1 MSFEAY
7 IDHYT
12 ARPGIWYMIL
22 ISTLILGAARFIL
35 HFGKKENEVLRCEK
49 YYELILSSSAILL
62 FTGMYFLID
71 YHYLSVPS
79 SFYTIWDRYS
89 DFILLAALIMAIVI
103 TNIFD
108 HLLIPMKVLVDRDKA
123 SLRIAAIIYMLLVF
137 GYIKFVYLDN
147 NYDDIIVYFIIMI
160 IGRFVYFDASFRDF
174 KAVMKGFFG
183 VLPILLLALASTAL
197 LALYGFNSGYLL
209 KKNGVV
215 LSLYIAHVY
224 VIIEMIILSAAE
236 RLIRF
241 IHEKKK
247 KKEEA
252 DDENEDDQ
260 DDNDQDESH
269 EEEYEEDYE
278 DDYDEDYEDDYDED
292 YIEEDYIEDD
302 EDDYVENDDGSGKED

>member
-12 ARPGIWYMIL
+12 ARPGIWYVIL
-22 ISTLILGAARFIL
+22 ISTLILGAARVIL

-79 SFYTIWDRYS
+79 SFYAIWDEYS

-108 HLLIPMKVLVDRDKA
+108 HILIPMKVLGDSDKA
-123 SLRIAAIIYMLLVF
+123 SLRVAAIIYMLLVF

-174 KAVMKGFFG
+174 KAVIKGFLG
-183 VLPILLLALASTAL
+183 TLPILLLALATTAL

-224 VIIEMIILSAAE
+224 VIIEIIILSAVE

-247 KKEEA
+247 KKEET
-252 DDENEDDQ
+252 DDEYEDDQ
-260 DDNDQDESH
+260 DENFEDEYD
-269 EEEYEEDYE
+269 EEYYEEDYE
-278 DDYDEDYEDDYDED
+278 DYDEE
-292 YIEEDYIEDD
+292 
-302 EDDYVENDDGSGKED
+302 S

>member
-49 YYELILSSSAILL
+49 YYELVLSSSAILL

-79 SFYTIWDRYS
+79 SFYRVWDEYS

-108 HLLIPMKVLVDRDKA
+108 HLLIPMKVLGDSEKA
-123 SLRIAAIIYMLLVF
+123 SLRIAAIIYMLVVF
-137 GYIKFVYLDN
+137 GYIKFIYLDN

-183 VLPILLLALASTAL
+183 TLPILLLALASTAL

-215 LSLYIAHVY
+215 LSLYIAHLY
-224 VIIEMIILSAAE
+224 VIIEMIFLSAVE

-247 KKEEA
+247 QKEEA
-252 DDENEDDQ
+252 DSENEDDR
-260 DDNDQDESH
+260 DDDDQDESR

-278 DDYDEDYEDDYDED
+278 EDYDEDYDED
-292 YIEEDYIEDD
+292 YIEEY

>member
-49 YYELILSSSAILL
+49 YYELVLSSSAILL

-79 SFYTIWDRYS
+79 SFYRVWDEYS

-108 HLLIPMKVLVDRDKA
+108 HLLIPMKVLGDSEKA
-123 SLRIAAIIYMLLVF
+123 SLRIAAIIYMLVVF
-137 GYIKFVYLDN
+137 GYIKFIYLDN

-160 IGRFVYFDASFRDF
+160 IGRFVYFDASFKDF

-183 VLPILLLALASTAL
+183 TLPILLLALASTAL

-215 LSLYIAHVY
+215 LSLYIAHLY
-224 VIIEMIILSAAE
+224 VIIEMIFLSAAE

-247 KKEEA
+247 QKEGS
-252 DDENEDDQ
+252 DDEDDQ
-260 DDNDQDESH
+260 DEER
-269 EEEYEEDYE
+269 EEEYDE
-278 DDYDEDYEDDYDED
+278 DYDEADYEDDYDED
-292 YIEEDYIEDD
+292 YIEED

>member
-108 HLLIPMKVLVDRDKA
+108 HLLIPMTVLGDRDKA

-215 LSLYIAHVY
+215 LSLYIAHLY

-252 DDENEDDQ
+252 DDENEDD
-260 DDNDQDESH
+260 
-269 EEEYEEDYE
+269 Y
-278 DDYDEDYEDDYDED
+278 
-292 YIEEDYIEDD
+292 
-302 EDDYVENDDGSGKED
+302 KED

>member
-12 ARPGIWYMIL
+12 ARPGIWYVIL
-22 ISTLILGAARFIL
+22 ISTLILGAARIIL

-79 SFYTIWDRYS
+79 SFYTIWDEYS
-89 DFILLAALIMAIVI
+89 DFILLAALVMAIVI

-108 HLLIPMKVLVDRDKA
+108 HILIPMKVLGDSDKA
-123 SLRIAAIIYMLLVF
+123 SLRVAAIIYMLLVF

-174 KAVMKGFFG
+174 KAVIKGFLG
-183 VLPILLLALASTAL
+183 TLPILLLALATTAL

-224 VIIEMIILSAAE
+224 VIIEIIILSAVE

-247 KKEEA
+247 KKEET
-252 DDENEDDQ
+252 DDEYEDDQ
-260 DDNDQDESH
+260 DENFEDEYD
-269 EEEYEEDYE
+269 EEYYEEDYE
-278 DDYDEDYEDDYDED
+278 DYDEE
-292 YIEEDYIEDD
+292 
-302 EDDYVENDDGSGKED
+302 S

>member
-12 ARPGIWYMIL
+12 ARPDIWYMIL

-49 YYELILSSSAILL
+49 YYELVLSSSAILL

-79 SFYTIWDRYS
+79 SFYRVWDEYS

-108 HLLIPMKVLVDRDKA
+108 HLLIPMKVLGDSEKA
-123 SLRIAAIIYMLLVF
+123 SLRIAAIIYMLVVF

-160 IGRFVYFDASFRDF
+160 IGRFVYFDASFKDF

-183 VLPILLLALASTAL
+183 TLPILLLALASTAL

-215 LSLYIAHVY
+215 LSLYIAHLY
-224 VIIEMIILSAAE
+224 VIIEMIFLSAAE

-247 KKEEA
+247 QKEGS
-252 DDENEDDQ
+252 DDEDDQ
-260 DDNDQDESH
+260 DEER
-269 EEEYEEDYE
+269 EEEYDE
-278 DDYDEDYEDDYDED
+278 DYDEADYEDDYDED
-292 YIEEDYIEDD
+292 YIEEY